1 MPHALSPL
9 RWPADFYMTNSREQ
23 QYASQA
29 NVYNRF
35 AKGGREEV
43 LARTWFDKTTVDA
56 WRHERM
62 YDVLQPF
69 VHSHPNAC
77 WLTIGDGRY
86 GCDAAYLTGKGMKVL
101 ATDVGD
107 TLLQE
112 ALASGHISACRKENA
127 ESLSFSDNAFDF
139 VLCKES
145 YHHCPRPM
153 VAFYEMLRV
162 ASQAVVLIEPNDCMV
177 NRTWAEGAADGLLS
191 SVKWMLG
198 RTSAVQEFEEAG
210 NYVYRVSQR
219 EMEKAALGLG
229 LRYVA
234 FKGINDHY
242 VAGVEH
248 EKVAANGPLFKKVRS
263 RIRFKNVWCFF
274 HLRQYDLLATV
285 IFKAGI
291 NDVTKAELTRQG
303 YRGVELP
310 PNPFASQHEP

>member
-1 MPHALSPL
+1 MEM
-9 RWPADFYMTNSREQ
+9 RNSQEH

-29 NVYNRF
+29 DVYYRF
-35 AKGGREEV
+35 AQGGSEEV
-43 LARTWFDKTTVDA
+43 LAKTWFDKTTVDA

-62 YDVLQPF
+62 YEALQPI
-69 VHSHPNAC
+69 VQNHPGSR

-86 GCDAAYLTGKGMKVL
+86 GCDAAYLAAKGMKVL

-127 ESLSFSDNAFDF
+127 ESLSFPDGTFDF

-153 VAFYEMLRV
+153 VALYEMLRV

-177 NRTWAEGAADGLLS
+177 NRTWAERATDGLVLA
-191 SVKWMLG
+191 VKRLLG

-248 EKVAANGPLFKKVRS
+248 EKVATNGPLFRKVCS
-263 RIRFKNVWCFF
+263 RIRFKNVLCLF

-285 IFKAGI
+285 IFKAGV
-291 NDVTKAELTRQG
+291 NDMIKAELAKQG
-303 YRGVELP
+303 YRVLELP
-310 PNPFASQHEP
+310 LNPFAGRRET